1 MEEISEILDFFREKG
16 CEVTVYD
23 GKRTTF
29 DIWSNISKRYLLQD
43 ANEKQVRNF
52 YESVKPQE
60 DERK

>member
-1 MEEISEILDFFREKG
+1 MEEIREILDFFREDD

-52 YESVKPQE
+52 YELVKPQ
-60 DERK
+60 